1 MFGHSSKVSHS
12 PHLFKACN
20 IIFVPQAS
28 LTKTSIP
35 KKALVTLM
43 KAQPTKRN
51 FIKMNQG
58 FNFLVVI
65 LAAYNFY
72 IELQSNLEENNN
84 AQAYPFQH

>member
-1 MFGHSSKVSHS
+1 
-12 PHLFKACN
+12 
-20 IIFVPQAS
+20 
-28 LTKTSIP
+28 
-35 KKALVTLM
+35 
-43 KAQPTKRN
+43 
-51 FIKMNQG
+51 MNQG